1 MVTGSYVALS
11 GSLVMIVIEK
21 IVVILFLVVWL
32 VTVMFCEHHLNVLAT
47 IFNCTILDGAG
58 LIVLAGGADRLEL

>member
-11 GSLVMIVIEK
+11 GCLVMIVIEK
-21 IVVILFLVVWL
+21 IVILFLVVWL

-47 IFNCTILDGAG
+47 IFNCTTILDGAG

>member
-1 MVTGSYVALS
+1 
-11 GSLVMIVIEK
+11 MIVIEK
-21 IVVILFLVVWL
+21 IVILFLVVWL

-47 IFNCTILDGAG
+47 IFNCTTILDGAG